1 MVSLSLSI
9 AISKMVCPTHLYVYQ
24 HEMQQK
30 TGFTYVRVLGRAF
43 VSLMANEDK
52 LHTVRKYMCVCE
64 TSPFAELWMI
74 V

>member
-1 MVSLSLSI
+1 
-9 AISKMVCPTHLYVYQ
+9 MVCPTHLYVYQ

-52 LHTVRKYMCVCE
+52 LHTVRKYMCVCVKR
-64 TSPFAELWMI
+64 LHLQNCG
-74 V
+74 